1 VSRKQVVAK
10 KKHTHTVGVSEKH
23 GITWIEYV
31 TTQVSQTVKQAI
43 IIVCVI
49 SADAQTINQQMQK
62 M

>member
-1 VSRKQVVAK
+1 
-10 KKHTHTVGVSEKH
+10 VSEKH